1 MSALPQS
8 TGARALATLILALLL
23 LAGCGGGNSADAV
36 PADTS
41 KSASGP
47 AGG

>member
-1 MSALPQS
+1 MTTSPQS
-8 TGARALATLILALLL
+8 TGARSLAALILAVSL
-23 LAGCGGGNSADAV
+23 LAGCGGGNSTDAV